1 LNAHNNEKHMKVSTK
16 GDHLIKEDSARKLF
30 HVKKLG
36 KGPDVSIRLVTKG
49 EWNNQIQKI
58 GSAGYTVWIL
68 KNGTIHPI
76 RVKNVEKTVQ
86 VCLRGN

>member
-36 KGPDVSIRLVTKG
+36 KGPDVFRRLVTKG
-49 EWNNQIQKI
+49 E
-58 GSAGYTVWIL
+58 
-68 KNGTIHPI
+68 
-76 RVKNVEKTVQ
+76 
-86 VCLRGN
+86 